1 MSLREFGPNMEK
13 YTLAIEVNSS
23 DVGWERTLTQN
34 MNVSVRD
41 DEQEITLNQING
53 FTLSG

>member
-1 MSLREFGPNMEK
+1 MEK